1 MLPNAAELL
10 GNRSSLLEETM
21 RQCFGLA
28 IAAAASL
35 ILVAPAAWAQDR
47 AEAAASPKGIVGGAL
62 LGAEVVTLTEA
73 VLDVQPAWAYIIG
86 GAAGAVAGGVGGFFI
101 DESDNPKLSMLLL
114 AGGMALIL
122 PTTVAVLSATAYE
135 PPADYVQDRGPTD
148 EPVAEPPQTDAP
160 LDSPA
165 PPVAAPE
172 EEPTG
177 ALPRR
182 QRSRAAL
189 TLTRDLPPP
198 AVLAYDRARLTL
210 SVPAVEVR
218 DVYTPA
224 ELHQYGVAQ
233 KTELRVPVFNLRF

>member
-1 MLPNAAELL
+1 
-10 GNRSSLLEETM
+10 LEETM
-21 RQCFGLA
+21 RHCFGLA
-28 IAAAASL
+28 TAAAASL
-35 ILVAPAAWAQDR
+35 VLIAPAAWAQDR
-47 AEAAASPKGIVGGAL
+47 AEASASPKGIVGGAL

-73 VLDVQPAWAYIIG
+73 ALDVQPAWAYIIG

-148 EPVAEPPQTDAP
+148 EPVAEPPQPDMP
-160 LDSPA
+160 VESPA
-165 PPVAAPE
+165 PPVAAPG

-177 ALPRR
+177 ALRRR
-182 QRSRAAL
+182 QRSRAAAL
-189 TLTRDLPPP
+189 TVTRELPPP
-198 AVLAYDRARLTL
+198 AVLAYDGARLTL

-233 KTELRVPVFNLRF
+233 KTELRVPVLNLCF